1 MNKIRVSQEA
11 YFRHLYNEYNGTPKA
26 VSSESMEHKC
36 LRFAQISRIFEGDD
50 NFTIHDIGM
59 GLAAYLDYLNAHFSD
74 IHFEYSGTEILQ
86 EYVENTRSRFPQNK
100 FYLRDIAEKKP
111 PEKYDYVVM
120 SGIFH
125 QRREISIPDWE
136 AFSQKLIKNAF
147 GMSKKGIGFNFIS
160 PFVDFY
166 QTDVYYCNLIK
177 LIHFIH
183 DDLSRFYVINSNYA
197 LYEFTVFVYQESYIR
212 SMYPQTEFQKYF
224 KDKQ

>member
-1 MNKIRVSQEA
+1 MNKIRESQET
-11 YFRHLYNEYNGTPKA
+11 YFRNLLANHSGTPMA
-26 VSSESMEHKC
+26 VSSESMEHKN

-59 GLAAYLDYLNAHFSD
+59 GLAAYLDYLNTNFSGLD
-74 IHFEYSGTEILQ
+74 FTYSGTEILQ

-100 FYLRDIAEKKP
+100 FYLRDIADEKP
-111 PEKYDYVVM
+111 HEKYDYVVM
-120 SGIFH
+120 SGVFH
-125 QRREISIPDWE
+125 QRRQISIPDWE
-136 AFSQKLIKNAF
+136 AFSQKLLKNAF
-147 GMSKKGIGFNFIS
+147 GMSKKAIGFNFIS